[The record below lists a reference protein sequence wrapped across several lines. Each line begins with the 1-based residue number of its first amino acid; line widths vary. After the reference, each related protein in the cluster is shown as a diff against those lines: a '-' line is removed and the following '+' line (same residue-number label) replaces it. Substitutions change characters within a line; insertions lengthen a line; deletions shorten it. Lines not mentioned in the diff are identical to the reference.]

1 MSIIHTKFEKHTR
14 CKEKSRHL
22 FAYKIS
28 INILLIIHLSIM
40 YWTYNQNNGNIIEL
54 QPQKNGTI
62 YVQQQQQN
70 YIEPI
75 ATGLREFELVPIQN
89 QIEQKQEII
98 KIINESRETQTDNQT
113 IMPDTKIENNVLTE
127 KNPDDNSD
135 DKIIR
140 MIIVNVEMFKLNI

>member
-1 MSIIHTKFEKHTR
+1 
-14 CKEKSRHL
+14 
-22 FAYKIS
+22 
-28 INILLIIHLSIM
+28 M
-40 YWTYNQNNGNIIEL
+40 YWAYNQNNGNIIEL

-113 IMPDTKIENNVLTE
+113 IMPDTKVENNILTE
-127 KNPDDNSD
+127 KNPDENSD